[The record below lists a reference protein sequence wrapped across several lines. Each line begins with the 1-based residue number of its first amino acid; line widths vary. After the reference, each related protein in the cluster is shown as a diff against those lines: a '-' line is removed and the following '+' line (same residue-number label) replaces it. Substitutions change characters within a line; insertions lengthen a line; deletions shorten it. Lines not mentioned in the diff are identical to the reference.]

1 MKTMRL
7 NLAGLFILTALF
19 GFTLNANSQKTKLTR
34 EERRA
39 VQKAQMQANYFTL
52 DTILRSRN
60 FVLEADF
67 LQDRNGV
74 RVPVPSS
81 INYIRVDSTRGIL
94 QTGSNTGVGYNSIG
108 GVTAEG
114 KIGSWSI
121 TKDPKHL
128 VYMVAYSLDT
138 QIGHY
143 DILLTVN
150 SVNNASAT
158 ITGLG
163 PGKMTCEGH
172 ITVGYNSRVFK
183 GQNTM

>member
-1 MKTMRL
+1 MRL
-7 NLAGLFILTALF
+7 NLASLFILTALF
-19 GFTLNANSQKTKLTR
+19 GFTLNASSQKTKLTR
-34 EERRA
+34 DERRA

-60 FVLEADF
+60 FVLEADY

-74 RVPVPSS
+74 RVPVSS
-81 INYIRVDSTRGIL
+81 TLNFIRVDSTHGIL
-94 QTGSNTGVGYNSIG
+94 QTGTPTGIGYNSLG

-114 KIGSWSI
+114 KIGSWNI
-121 TKDPKHL
+121 TNDPKHF

-163 PGKMTCEGH
+163 PGKLTWEGH
-172 ITVGYNSRVFK
+172 LTVGYNSRVFK